1 MARVKLDPDVIGLSS
16 IMERMTHARVKDSF
30 QDGDLVC
37 YIVAPGE
44 MGKALG
50 KGGSSIRKIQ
60 EKLGKKVKIIEFN
73 DDVTKFVRNIIL
85 PLRVEKI
92 TIEGNTIIIED
103 SQKKT
108 KSLLIGRQGRN
119 LELLKRAVKR
129 FFSVEIKIK

>member
-1 MARVKLDPDVIGLSS
+1 
-16 IMERMTHARVKDSF
+16 MTHARVKDSF